1 MSKGMA
7 GRTPQ
12 VDKAKGQEAKG
23 WLPQAA
29 RMLLALTKRSTSS
42 PERYGVQH
50 VYNGTVPAKVKAR
63 RRAANKR
70 ARIARRAN
78 R

>member
-1 MSKGMA
+1 MKGTA

-12 VDKAKGQEAKG
+12 LDPAKAKEAKG
-23 WLPQAA
+23 WLPQTA
-29 RMLLALTKRSTSS
+29 RMLLALTKRSTST
-42 PERYGVQH
+42 PGRYGVQTP
-50 VYNGTVPAKVKAR
+50 YEGTVPAKVKAR